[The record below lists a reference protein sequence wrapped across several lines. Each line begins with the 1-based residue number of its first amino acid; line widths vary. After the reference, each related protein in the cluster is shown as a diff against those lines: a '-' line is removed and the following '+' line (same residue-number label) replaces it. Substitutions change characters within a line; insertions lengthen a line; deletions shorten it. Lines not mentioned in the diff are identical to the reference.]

1 MLWSDDV
8 CHDCIGAHYQSLAR
22 VLPAVAGM
30 ADNLPLRNK
39 GCFGFLPLER
49 LKLERRQFVQIPERP
64 GSNHLVEWK
73 DSSEFGSEILIG
85 ANLFVACLAA
95 ATRLSLSFALNRASK
110 NRLKRQALSLGLPQC
125 LQLCSRKHI

>member
-22 VLPAVAGM
+22 VLPAAAAGM

-49 LKLERRQFVQIPERP
+49 LKLERRQFAQIPDL
-64 GSNHLVEWK
+64 GQ
-73 DSSEFGSEILIG
+73 
-85 ANLFVACLAA
+85 
-95 ATRLSLSFALNRASK
+95 T
-110 NRLKRQALSLGLPQC
+110 NRLVQWEKTNRKRDPNHDKTVILLSTELRFNL
-125 LQLCSRKHI
+125 